1 MKRISYVMLIALFGA
16 LLAACGGGT
25 TGGTGTQGGEA
36 TTAPTTAA
44 VAEATATTGT
54 AAEPTA
60 TTEAMA
66 EPTATTA
73 AAGGD
78 ATATPAASTGGEGD
92 VIKIFSSLP
101 RQGAS
106 KSQTDAVVN
115 SIKMVL
121 DENSNAVCNGQFK
134 IEYTDLDDATA
145 ATGSWDAA
153 TETDNA
159 NKAVA
164 DPDVMVYI
172 GTFNSGAAK
181 LSMPILNQAGL
192 VMISP
197 ANTYTGLTKPGKGE
211 ADEPNKYFPSGT
223 KNYVRVVTADDV
235 QGGAAANWAKEL
247 GATSVYI
254 LDDTQ
259 VYGKGVA
266 DVFETVSKEIG
277 LTVLGRDGIDGKASD
292 FKALATK
299 LADLKPDLI
308 YFGGIV
314 DNRADVLLKDIR
326 EVMPDVKFM
335 GPDGINTQSMID
347 GAGADVAE
355 GMYTTQAG
363 IPNEAQ
369 SDKYKKYIED
379 YTAKFGSAP
388 ESYGV
393 YGYES
398 AAVAVAALNKACAKD
413 RKAVLDAVFAT
424 KDFDGALGKWSFD
437 ENGDTT
443 LSTIIGY
450 IVKDGKFE
458 QAKVFTGE

>member
-1 MKRISYVMLIALFGA
+1 
-16 LLAACGGGT
+16 
-25 TGGTGTQGGEA
+25 
-36 TTAPTTAA
+36 
-44 VAEATATTGT
+44 
-54 AAEPTA
+54 
-60 TTEAMA
+60 
-66 EPTATTA
+66 
-73 AAGGD
+73 
-78 ATATPAASTGGEGD
+78 
-92 VIKIFSSLP
+92 
-101 RQGAS
+101 
-106 KSQTDAVVN
+106 
-115 SIKMVL
+115 
-121 DENSNAVCNGQFK
+121 
-134 IEYTDLDDATA
+134 
-145 ATGSWDAA
+145 
-153 TETDNA
+153 
-159 NKAVA
+159 
-164 DPDVMVYI
+164 
-172 GTFNSGAAK
+172 
-181 LSMPILNQAGL
+181 
-192 VMISP
+192 
-197 ANTYTGLTKPGKGE
+197 
-211 ADEPNKYFPSGT
+211 
-223 KNYVRVVTADDV
+223 VRVVTADDV